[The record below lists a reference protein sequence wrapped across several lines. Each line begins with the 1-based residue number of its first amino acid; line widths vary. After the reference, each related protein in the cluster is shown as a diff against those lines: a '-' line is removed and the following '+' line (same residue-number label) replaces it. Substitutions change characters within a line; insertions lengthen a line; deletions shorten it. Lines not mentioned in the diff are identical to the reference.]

1 MTEAH
6 EKCLCVSVR
15 GRERERETEG
25 AERRRGE
32 SGWLGEKI
40 GYSLRVCIS
49 YCIQLWKGRQCF
61 ACLLSI
67 SLLTAKFSMEL
78 DAALSNK

>member
-1 MTEAH
+1 MKNVCEC
-6 EKCLCVSVR
+6 E
-15 GRERERETEG
+15 RERERERQTEG
-25 AERRRGE
+25 AEGRRGE
-32 SGWLGEKI
+32 SGWLVEKI

>member
-1 MTEAH
+1 M
-6 EKCLCVSVR
+6 CVSE
-15 GRERERETEG
+15 RERERGKERETEG
-25 AERRRGE
+25 AERRGVE
-32 SGWLGEKI
+32 SVWLAEKI

-49 YCIQLWKGRQCF
+49 FCIQLWMGRQCF
-61 ACLLSI
+61 ASLLSI